1 MNYTYKNVTKYKFS
15 KKIEAKYL
23 IQKSIAYPKV
33 LASML
38 MQSSQIL
45 SYRIEKIIML
55 LVQY

>member
-1 MNYTYKNVTKYKFS
+1 MLPNINLVRKLKRS
-15 KKIEAKYL
+15 IIYL